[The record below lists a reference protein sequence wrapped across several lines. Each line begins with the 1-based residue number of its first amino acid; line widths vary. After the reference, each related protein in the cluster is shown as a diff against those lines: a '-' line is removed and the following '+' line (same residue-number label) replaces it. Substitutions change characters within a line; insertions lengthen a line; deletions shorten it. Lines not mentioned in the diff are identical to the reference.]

1 MSKVIPKIRH
11 PFIGTI
17 LLFLLS
23 LSSVEAHEI
32 RPAYLEIQ
40 QDSLEANQYQ
50 ITWKIPLVVDKA
62 PKINPLYPE
71 SFQVT
76 QTNEQFLPDAYIRYY
91 IGTYAEKLNGQSIA
105 IGGLELTLIDVL
117 LQINLADETSYTLLL
132 QPDKPQAIIPI
143 EPSNWEV
150 AKLYFVLG
158 VEHILLGIDHLLFVL
173 CLLLLVQNGV
183 ALVKTVTAF
192 TLAHSITLGLASM
205 AWVSLPQKPVEAV
218 IALSI
223 VFLAREYLF
232 FREGKQDSLTVR
244 YPWLVAFV
252 FGLLHGFGF
261 AGALADIGF
270 PQKNIPLALFTF
282 NVGVEIGQLVFIGVC
297 VVLLQFWRKIPLH
310 FPKWAW
316 KIAPYAIGG
325 VAAYWLIERV
335 LGF

>member
-1 MSKVIPKIRH
+1 MSKLIQKIGKGFALIVAVFLSTIP
-11 PFIGTI
+11 
-17 LLFLLS
+17 
-23 LSSVEAHEI
+23 SSYAHEI

-40 QDSLEANQYQ
+40 QDSLETNQYQ

-62 PKINPLYPE
+62 PKITPIYPE
-71 SFQVT
+71 GFEVK
-76 QTNEQFLPDAYIRYY
+76 QTDEQFLPDAYIRYY
-91 IGTYAEKLNGQSIA
+91 RGTYPHTLNGQSIG

-117 LQINLADETSYTLLL
+117 LQVNLADETSYTLLL

-143 EPSNWEV
+143 EPSTWKV
-150 AKLYFVLG
+150 AKLYLALG

-173 CLLLLVQNGV
+173 CLLLLVQNWV

-205 AWVSLPQKPVEAV
+205 AWVTLPQKPVEAI

-232 FREGKQDSLTVR
+232 FREGKQDSLTVK
-244 YPWLVAFV
+244 YPWLVAFA

-270 PQKNIPLALFTF
+270 PQKNVPLALLTF

-297 VVLLQFWRKIPLH
+297 VVLLQFWRKIPIS

-316 KIAPYAIGG
+316 KVMPYTIGG